1 MSVLVQ
7 TVQTSDCKSV
17 VGWLPRSIVTQKSCA
32 RWSARH
38 AVTVECVQ
46 SQTRVRTTTAAWPRD
61 ALAAFDGSSPKPTL
75 KAQKSHKDLQAKL

>member
-17 VGWLPRSIVTQKSCA
+17 DCSLMTLSVGFHDPSCA

-46 SQTRVRTTTAAWPRD
+46 SQTRVRTAMAAWPRD
-61 ALAAFDGSSPKPTL
+61 AHVQHAG
-75 KAQKSHKDLQAKL
+75 QHV